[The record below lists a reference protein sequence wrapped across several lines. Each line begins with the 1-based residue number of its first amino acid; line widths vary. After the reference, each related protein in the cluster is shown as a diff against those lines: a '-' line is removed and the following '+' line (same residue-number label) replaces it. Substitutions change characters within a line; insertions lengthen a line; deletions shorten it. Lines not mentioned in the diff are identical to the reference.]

1 MISGVHVEVLL
12 AAAYALFLAGVAFL
26 LELLARHSHR
36 RSEHYR
42 NSGFTYRRKMDLWE
56 CPAGRELLRIE
67 TDYKRRVVHYRA
79 PAHVCNACSLKSNCT
94 DSDEGRVLESR
105 LDAWVESELRKFHRG
120 ISLVLLLLAMIL
132 LLAESARHDGFRDL
146 LIVGALLVPVTV
158 AETKLFA
165 SFLTRAD
172 DAR

>member
-12 AAAYALFLAGVAFL
+12 AAAYAIFLAGVAFV

-36 RSEHYR
+36 RSAHYR

-56 CPAGRELLRIE
+56 CPAGRELHRIE
-67 TDYKRRVVHYRA
+67 TDYQRRVVHYRA

-94 DSDEGRVLESR
+94 DSDEGRLLESR

-120 ISLVLLLLAMIL
+120 ISLVLLLLAMTL

-158 AETKLFA
+158 VETKLFA
-165 SFLTRAD
+165 SFLTRQD